1 MTLRVLH
8 TSDWHL
14 GRSLYGHKRYEEFDR
29 MLDWM
34 VSTIETELID
44 VLLIAG
50 DIFDTTTPSNRAM
63 QQYYDFLRRVSAT
76 QCQHIVII
84 GGNHDSPTFLN
95 APRQLLQALNVHVV
109 GAALDDPADEVLLL
123 RDSQQQPMMIVCAV
137 PYLRDRDIRQSEA
150 GESMADKEQKL
161 LSGIALHYQQVVAA
175 AETLRAGLGS
185 TETSEKKGDTGIN
198 VPIIGMGHLFTAGA
212 QTVEDDGVRDLY
224 VGSLAHVG
232 PDIFPSSLD
241 YVALGHLH
249 VPQAVGGNT
258 YIRYSGSPLPMGF
271 GEATQQKSVCRL
283 EFQGREPQL
292 KLLPVPVFQ
301 RLRQC
306 RGDLET
312 LQDSLRDVAE
322 LPGDTWVELVYTNQ
336 RRQPELREKLE
347 AVAADVGAGRLTV
360 LRIKHPQAVQRALSQ
375 TDDEQTLDELT
386 PEDVFERCLSQ
397 HEIPMDERDELRS
410 LYSEIVNDMQ
420 TADRRAE

>member
-161 LSGIALHYQQVVAA
+161 LSGIAGHYRQVVTA
-175 AETLRAGLGS
+175 AETLRASLNS
-185 TETSEKKGDTGIN
+185 FDKPAEKSATGTD

-232 PDIFPSSLD
+232 PDIFPASLD

-249 VPQAVGGNT
+249 VPQAVGGLVN
-258 YIRYSGSPLPMGF
+258 IRYSGSPLPMGF
-271 GEATQQKSVCRL
+271 GEATQQKSVCLL

-312 LQDSLRDVAE
+312 LQDALRDVAE

-347 AVAADVGAGRLTV
+347 AVAADMGEGRLTV

-420 TADRRAE
+420 SADRRAE

>member
-14 GRSLYGHKRYEEFDR
+14 GRSLYGHKRYEEFDC

-34 VSTIETELID
+34 VSTIETEFID

-109 GAALDDPADEVLLL
+109 GAALDDPAEEVLLL

-175 AETLRAGLGS
+175 AETLRAEPGS
-185 TETSEKKGDTGIN
+185 TETSVKKSETGID

-232 PDIFPSSLD
+232 PDI
-241 YVALGHLH
+241 
-249 VPQAVGGNT
+249 
-258 YIRYSGSPLPMGF
+258 
-271 GEATQQKSVCRL
+271 
-283 EFQGREPQL
+283 
-292 KLLPVPVFQ
+292 
-301 RLRQC
+301 
-306 RGDLET
+306 
-312 LQDSLRDVAE
+312 
-322 LPGDTWVELVYTNQ
+322 
-336 RRQPELREKLE
+336 
-347 AVAADVGAGRLTV
+347 
-360 LRIKHPQAVQRALSQ
+360 
-375 TDDEQTLDELT
+375 
-386 PEDVFERCLSQ
+386 
-397 HEIPMDERDELRS
+397 
-410 LYSEIVNDMQ
+410 
-420 TADRRAE
+420 

>member
-1 MTLRVLH
+1 
-8 TSDWHL
+8 
-14 GRSLYGHKRYEEFDR
+14 
-29 MLDWM
+29 
-34 VSTIETELID
+34 
-44 VLLIAG
+44 
-50 DIFDTTTPSNRAM
+50 
-63 QQYYDFLRRVSAT
+63 
-76 QCQHIVII
+76 
-84 GGNHDSPTFLN
+84 
-95 APRQLLQALNVHVV
+95 
-109 GAALDDPADEVLLL
+109 
-123 RDSQQQPMMIVCAV
+123 
-137 PYLRDRDIRQSEA
+137 
-150 GESMADKEQKL
+150 
-161 LSGIALHYQQVVAA
+161 
-175 AETLRAGLGS
+175 
-185 TETSEKKGDTGIN
+185 
-198 VPIIGMGHLFTAGA
+198 
-212 QTVEDDGVRDLY
+212 
-224 VGSLAHVG
+224 
-232 PDIFPSSLD
+232 
-241 YVALGHLH
+241 
-249 VPQAVGGNT
+249 
-258 YIRYSGSPLPMGF
+258 MGF

-360 LRIKHPQAVQRALSQ
+360 LRIKHPQAVQRALSH